1 MTFQV
6 RTLAIYGV
14 DGRVRRIDFRLNA
27 MNVIT
32 GGSQTGKSA
41 LLEIVDYVTGGS
53 ARIPAG
59 PVRDKAEWFGLELST
74 QGGNLFVARRAPR
87 QDEAAPED
95 VYIDAVNRPG
105 GDLPGIQE
113 LRKTTNLAGLVATL
127 SAAAGIGENVAV
139 LPEGSTRPPFA
150 ATIRHA
156 LWLCIQAQDELLS
169 RSALFHEQGEAFHE
183 QHLRDTL
190 PYFLGAVNVGH
201 VAAVQRLRTAEREL
215 RRTDAR
221 LDRLRDARERLPGTA
236 HALLVEAASRGMIS
250 VGEIPQEP
258 PDVLSAL
265 ARLGSG
271 DSTPAPVDGGGTEAF
286 SRLRDQEEEMRSQV
300 AVLQREIQ
308 SLRRVELDVDSAGG
322 EATEQ
327 RRRMGALELIPEG
340 TRDAVDEA
348 RCPFCEQSLE
358 GAADATPSAVRR
370 QLHDLTDRIT
380 NLGRSLP
387 QVREAIAERE
397 VRIEE
402 LRTEIRSLREQIDE
416 LVASEDQLRIARDV
430 AVERGIVLGRV
441 GMFLDSMPDAN
452 EIELGQERR
461 EQLETEVESL
471 RQLTDLDAV
480 RERVD
485 ELLEWVGAG
494 IQATAQRLEL
504 EHSQHRM
511 VLDWKALTV
520 TAISPRG
527 RIPLRE
533 MGSGENWV
541 GYHIAAHLALHEF
554 LAANRRPVPRL
565 LMLDQPSQVYFPE
578 SSSSDAELP
587 EADEDVASL
596 SRMLRAVYDWV
607 DDRWADGGFQVIVTE
622 HANLPDEWFQECVVE
637 VWRGGKKLVPDEWP
651 NRRDATDG

>member
-1 MTFQV
+1 
-6 RTLAIYGV
+6 
-14 DGRVRRIDFRLNA
+14 
-27 MNVIT
+27 
-32 GGSQTGKSA
+32 
-41 LLEIVDYVTGGS
+41 
-53 ARIPAG
+53 
-59 PVRDKAEWFGLELST
+59 
-74 QGGNLFVARRAPR
+74 
-87 QDEAAPED
+87 
-95 VYIDAVNRPG
+95 
-105 GDLPGIQE
+105 
-113 LRKTTNLAGLVATL
+113 
-127 SAAAGIGENVAV
+127 
-139 LPEGSTRPPFA
+139 
-150 ATIRHA
+150 
-156 LWLCIQAQDELLS
+156 
-169 RSALFHEQGEAFHE
+169 
-183 QHLRDTL
+183 
-190 PYFLGAVNVGH
+190 
-201 VAAVQRLRTAEREL
+201 
-215 RRTDAR
+215 
-221 LDRLRDARERLPGTA
+221 
-236 HALLVEAASRGMIS
+236 
-250 VGEIPQEP
+250 
-258 PDVLSAL
+258 
-265 ARLGSG
+265 
-271 DSTPAPVDGGGTEAF
+271 
-286 SRLRDQEEEMRSQV
+286 MRSQV
-300 AVLQREIQ
+300 GVLQREIQ

-327 RRRMGALELIPEG
+327 LRRMGALELIPEG
-340 TRDAVDEA
+340 TRDAADEA

-358 GAADATPSAVRR
+358 GAADATPSAVHR

-416 LVASEDQLRIARDV
+416 LVASEDQLRVARDV
-430 AVERGIVLGRV
+430 AVERGIVMGRV
-441 GMFLDSMPDAN
+441 GMFIDSMPDAN
-452 EIELGQERR
+452 EIELAQERR

-471 RQLTDLDAV
+471 RQLTDPDAV

-485 ELLEWVGAG
+485 ELLESVGAG
-494 IQATAQRLEL
+494 IQATAQRLGL

-607 DDRWADGGFQVIVTE
+607 DDRSADGGFQVIVTE

-637 VWRGGKKLVPDEWP
+637 VWRGGMKLVPDEWP